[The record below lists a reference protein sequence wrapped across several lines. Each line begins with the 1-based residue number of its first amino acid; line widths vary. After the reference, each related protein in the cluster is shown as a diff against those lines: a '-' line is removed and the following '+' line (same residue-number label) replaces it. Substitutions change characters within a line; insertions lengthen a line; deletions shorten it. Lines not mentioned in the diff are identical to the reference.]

1 MNVRYVP
8 SSPVEPSSDIQIPF
22 LKFYKTLKEQRL
34 KALVMPDN
42 MNIKSYSFYL

>member
-42 MNIKSYSFYL
+42 IKSYSFYL